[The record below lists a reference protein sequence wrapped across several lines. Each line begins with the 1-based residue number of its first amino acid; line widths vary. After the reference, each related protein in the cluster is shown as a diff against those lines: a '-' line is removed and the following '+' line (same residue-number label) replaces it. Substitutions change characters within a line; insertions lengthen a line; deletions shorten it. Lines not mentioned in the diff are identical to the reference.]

1 MRPGELPDHVITR
14 PYDYSHEH
22 PGLNPGNIGY
32 NENLRLS
39 EWEDFF
45 TGGDRGA
52 IVVPFRANKSHIV
65 FHCNTDTLLT
75 LYQNPTCPCPDSPY
89 PSISFISSWGESMKV
104 LPTITVPCHPVAPAR
119 IALSVTGDTGYVA
132 QFQNGIG
139 LFITGNLY
147 DNLVVLDPTNPSSGG
162 NLIPYQTAMQ

>member
-1 MRPGELPDHVITR
+1 
-14 PYDYSHEH
+14 
-22 PGLNPGNIGY
+22 
-32 NENLRLS
+32 
-39 EWEDFF
+39 
-45 TGGDRGA
+45 
-52 IVVPFRANKSHIV
+52 
-65 FHCNTDTLLT
+65 
-75 LYQNPTCPCPDSPY
+75 
-89 PSISFISSWGESMKV
+89 MKV
-104 LPTITVPCHPVAPAR
+104 LPTITVPCHPVAPAQ